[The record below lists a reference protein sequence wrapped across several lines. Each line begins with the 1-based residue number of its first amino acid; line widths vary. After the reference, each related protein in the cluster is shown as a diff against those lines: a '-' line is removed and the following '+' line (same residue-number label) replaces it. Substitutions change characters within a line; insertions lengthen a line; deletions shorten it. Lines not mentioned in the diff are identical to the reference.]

1 MQLDRSQDFDAIID
15 HKEDT
20 MRNVK
25 WTNGLLA
32 LLMPLA
38 LTVHAE
44 EARQDTVRRCRTR
57 GETRDASRRRAGG
70 KT

>member
-1 MQLDRSQDFDAIID
+1 
-15 HKEDT
+15 

-38 LTVHAE
+38 LAAHAE
-44 EARQDTVRRCRTR
+44 ETRQDTVRRCRTR
-57 GETRDASRRRAGG
+57 GETRDAARRRAAVLRREG
-70 KT
+70 